1 MKDRTRIEIT
11 HPLLVAV
18 GSVAEKLG
26 VKAFVVGGFVRDQL
40 LGRKSK
46 DLDIVVL
53 GDGIEFA
60 KRFAQFVGKGKV
72 VTYDRFGTAML
83 DFVAASQT
91 TEVAGSS
98 SDSGIEK
105 IEFITARKESYSRD
119 SRKPDVEVGTLEDDL
134 SRRDFT
140 INAIA
145 ASVTQDGR
153 GELVDPFRGR
163 EDLEKGIIR
172 TPLDPEK
179 TFDDDPLRL
188 LRAIRFAAQLGFEI
202 EKKVLAAISR
212 RKERLSIVS
221 QERITDEFMKILGS
235 PKPSVGFKLMYET
248 GVMRIVF
255 PEIDDMAGVEQRDE
269 YHHKDVF
276 RHTLKV
282 VDNIAEVSN
291 NLWLRFAALVH
302 DIAKP
307 RTKAF
312 REGIGWTFHGH
323 DEIGA
328 RMMKGIFQRMRL
340 PFDRLEYVEKLVR
353 LHLRPM
359 AVVDESVTDSAVR
372 RLLFE
377 AGEEIDDLMMLCRA
391 DITSKNPQL
400 VQQFTRNYDIVSKK
414 MKEVEEKDRLR
425 AFQPPVRGDE
435 IMRVCNLQPGPLV
448 GKLKKMIEEAILE
461 GIIPNEHDPAL
472 EYLLKVKG
480 KVLEGRE

>member
-1 MKDRTRIEIT
+1 
-11 HPLLVAV
+11 
-18 GSVAEKLG
+18 
-26 VKAFVVGGFVRDQL
+26 
-40 LGRKSK
+40 
-46 DLDIVVL
+46 
-53 GDGIEFA
+53 
-60 KRFAQFVGKGKV
+60 
-72 VTYDRFGTAML
+72 ML
-83 DFVAASQT
+83 DFVVPSQT
-91 TEVAGSS
+91 TELAGSS
-98 SDSGIEK
+98 SDGGIEK

-145 ASVTQDGR
+145 ASVTEDGR
-153 GELVDPFRGR
+153 GELVDPFSGR

-255 PEIDDMAGVEQRDE
+255 PEIDDMAGVEQREE

-276 RHTLKV
+276 LHTLKV
-282 VDNIAEVSN
+282 VDNIAEMSN
-291 NLWLRFAALVH
+291 NLWMRFVALVH

-340 PFDRLEYVEKLVR
+340 PFDQLQYVEKLVR

-359 AVVDESVTDSAVR
+359 AVVDQSVTDSAVR

-377 AGEEIDDLMMLCRA
+377 AGEEVDDLMMLCRA

-400 VQQFTRNYDIVSKK
+400 VQQFMRNYDIVSKK

-480 KVLEGRE
+480 NVLEGSQ